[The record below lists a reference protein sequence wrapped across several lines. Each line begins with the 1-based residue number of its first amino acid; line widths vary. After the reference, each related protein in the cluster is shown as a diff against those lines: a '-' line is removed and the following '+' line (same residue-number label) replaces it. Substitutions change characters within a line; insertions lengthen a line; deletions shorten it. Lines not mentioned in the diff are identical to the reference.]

1 MAGGA
6 RSYRLPGV
14 AAGSGAG
21 HVRHR
26 RHSGW
31 PGTGRARSRRPVRIP
46 PADLAFREG
55 IQRDRPQQNAR
66 RAREQLSPNA
76 RPASMTF
83 WRGPSGSR
91 KDRIMPTVKSNMQGK
106 ICLVTGANSGIGK
119 ATALALAQMGA
130 TVVMVCRDRAR
141 GEEARSE
148 IITTSKNN
156 AVALLQADLSSHQS
170 IRQLVENFQHH
181 YTHLHVLIN
190 NAGAAFTGR
199 RESVDGLEMTFAVN
213 YLAPFLLTNLLL
225 NMLKASAPARIVNVS
240 SNSHEAGYI
249 KLDDLQAEK
258 HYKRAYEQ
266 SKLAVVLFTYE
277 LARRLQG
284 TGVTANCLHPGF
296 VATNFAQSD
305 VGPSFRLLVKV
316 IGSFGTSPQ
325 KGAKTS
331 IYLAS
336 SPEVE
341 GVTGKYFVKSL
352 PKRSA
357 AISYDESLQRQLWEQ
372 SAKLVNL

>member
-1 MAGGA
+1 M
-6 RSYRLPGV
+6 STMN
-14 AAGSGAG
+14 S
-21 HVRHR
+21 
-26 RHSGW
+26 S
-31 PGTGRARSRRPVRIP
+31 
-46 PADLAFREG
+46 
-55 IQRDRPQQNAR
+55 
-66 RAREQLSPNA
+66 
-76 RPASMTF
+76 
-83 WRGPSGSR
+83 
-91 KDRIMPTVKSNMQGK
+91 MQGK
-106 ICLVTGANSGIGK
+106 ICMVTGANSGIGK

-148 IITTSKNN
+148 ITTKSRNN
-156 AVALLQADLSSHQS
+156 AVDLLQADLSSQQS

-190 NAGAAFTGR
+190 NAGATFPGRR

-225 NMLKASAPARIVNVS
+225 DVLKASAPARIVNVS
-240 SNSHEAGYI
+240 SAAHTSGSI
-249 KLDDLQAEK
+249 QMDDLQAEK
-258 HYKRAYEQ
+258 LYRPMRTYPQA
-266 SKLAVVLFTYE
+266 KLAVVLFTYE

-305 VGPSFRLLVKV
+305 VRPAVRLLVKV
-316 IGSFGTSPQ
+316 IGSFGTSHE

-341 GVTGKYFVKSL
+341 GVTGKYFVKSI

-357 AISYDESLQRQLWEQ
+357 SISYDESLQRQLWEQ
-372 SAKLVNL
+372 SAMLVNL

>member
-1 MAGGA
+1 
-6 RSYRLPGV
+6 
-14 AAGSGAG
+14 
-21 HVRHR
+21 
-26 RHSGW
+26 
-31 PGTGRARSRRPVRIP
+31 
-46 PADLAFREG
+46 
-55 IQRDRPQQNAR
+55 
-66 RAREQLSPNA
+66 
-76 RPASMTF
+76 
-83 WRGPSGSR
+83 
-91 KDRIMPTVKSNMQGK
+91 MPTVKSSMQGK
-106 ICLVTGANSGIGK
+106 ICMVTGANSGIGK

-148 IITTSKNN
+148 IITKSRNN
-156 AVALLQADLSSHQS
+156 AVDLLLADLSSQQS
-170 IRQLVENFQHH
+170 IRQLVEHFQHH

-199 RESVDGLEMTFAVN
+199 RETVDGLEMTFAVN
-213 YLAPFLLTNLLL
+213 YLAPFLLTHLLL
-225 NMLKASAPARIVNVS
+225 DVLKASAPARIVNVS
-240 SNSHEAGYI
+240 SASHKSGYI
-249 KLDDLQAEK
+249 QMDDLQGEK
-258 HYKRAYEQ
+258 HNRSMRAYPQ
-266 SKLAVVLFTYE
+266 SKLAIVLFTYE

-284 TGVTANCLHPGF
+284 TGVTANCLDPGF
-296 VATNFAQSD
+296 VATNIGQTGASLP
-305 VGPSFRLLVKV
+305 VRLLIKL
-316 IGSFGTSPQ
+316 IGSFGTSPE